1 LIGEKE
7 KNTKMTKANLIL
19 EDIYDPRFRTICE
32 QIMQKMDEMQVPG
45 VALGI
50 LCDGVQYTAG
60 LGITSIQNPQPV
72 TSHTL
77 FEIGSTGKTFTAVA
91 VMRLVEQGKMDL
103 DTPLRTYLPELNFT
117 DQQATQHATM
127 RHLLTHTGGW
137 LGDHFQ
143 DFGNGDDV
151 LARYVASLKEIPQI
165 SPLGEVFSYCNS
177 GFILAGRV
185 IEAVTG
191 QVYEQAMRELVL
203 DPLGMKDSY
212 YFAHEM
218 MNFPFATGHHNE
230 PGTNKPVVANPWPV
244 PRFAAPAGGVIT
256 NIHDQLKYARFLMGN
271 GMAEDGT
278 RLLKAETLALMRTP
292 QASAGGGLGEEI
304 GLSLILR
311 TINGV
316 QIAAH
321 GGSINGQQ
329 SDFQMVPSRQF
340 ALALTTNADNG
351 VFLHIQMTPII
362 LETFLGLKAPEPT
375 YLEMDAGQLA
385 EYVGEY
391 TRTNG
396 SGYTIALDAEGYLTA
411 TSNDEEN
418 PDFYVLR
425 FIDKD
430 LVVITNPPAAGM
442 RCDFVRGRE
451 GEIRWFRE
459 SGRIAQRFEE

>member
-1 LIGEKE
+1 
-7 KNTKMTKANLIL
+7 MTKANLIL
-19 EDIYDPRFRTICE
+19 EDIYDPRFRTVCE
-32 QIMQKMDEMQVPG
+32 QIMEKMDQMQVPG

-50 LCDGVQYTAG
+50 LSDGVQYTAG
-60 LGITSIQNPQPV
+60 LGITSVENPQPV
-72 TSHTL
+72 TSRTL

-103 DTPLRTYLPELNFT
+103 DTPLRTFLPELSFA
-117 DQQATQHATM
+117 DQQATEQATM

-137 LGDHFQ
+137 MGDHFQ

-151 LARYVASLKEIPQI
+151 LARYVESLKEIPQI

-203 DPLGMKDSY
+203 DPLGMKNSY

-230 PGTNKPVVANPWPV
+230 PGTNRPVVANPWPV
-244 PRFAAPAGGVIT
+244 PRFAAPAGGLIT
-256 NIHDQLKYARFLMGN
+256 DIHDQLKYARFLMGD
-271 GMAEDGT
+271 GTAEDGT
-278 RLLKAETLALMRTP
+278 RLLKAQTLALMRTP
-292 QASAGGGLGEEI
+292 QASAGGGLGESI
-304 GLSLILR
+304 GLSLILH

-316 QIAAH
+316 QVAAH

-329 SDFQMVPSRQF
+329 SDFRFVPSRQF

-351 VFLHIQMTPII
+351 VFLHMQMAPII
-362 LETFLGLKAPEPT
+362 LETFLDLKAPEPNFIEKPAT
-375 YLEMDAGQLA
+375 ELA
-385 EYVGEY
+385 EYQGIY
-391 TRTNG
+391 QRADG
-396 SGYTIALDAEGYLTA
+396 SGYTISLDEEGHLLA
-411 TSNDEEN
+411 VSNDEEN
-418 PDFYVLR
+418 PDTFNLR
-425 FIDKD
+425 FVDDD

-442 RCDFVRGRE
+442 RCDFVRGHE

-459 SGRIAQRFEE
+459 SGRIAQRVEG